1 MSDISAWD
9 RSSAEWLVSLRARRG
24 QAYHGAVA
32 ELHAMLLKIARH
44 ELNRRNAPPVGV
56 EFDDMAHH
64 AAADALLAILAK
76 LGTYR
81 GESRFTT
88 WVYKFVVF
96 EVLNKL
102 KRWRVHRRVLAAE
115 IHDEQ
120 WEVLAE
126 RFATE
131 PSHHVEAR
139 DAIAAVR
146 RAIWVVLTERQRQLF
161 IGAVINGDPLDALA
175 ARLGISR
182 NAVYKG
188 VFDARRK
195 IREFLVANGHLVAG
209 PSR

>member
-1 MSDISAWD
+1 MSDVSTWD
-9 RSSAEWLVSLRARRG
+9 RSSAEWLIGLRAGNG
-24 QAYHGAVA
+24 QEYHSAV
-32 ELHAMLLKIARH
+32 EGLYSMLLKIARH
-44 ELNRRNAPPVGV
+44 ELNRRNAPLSGV
-56 EFDDMAHH
+56 EFDDMAHQ
-64 AAADALLAILAK
+64 AAADALVAILAK

-102 KRWRVHRRVLAAE
+102 KRWRVHGRIRQAE
-115 IHDEQ
+115 VYGEQ
-120 WEVLAE
+120 WEVRASE
-126 RFATE
+126 RFVTE

-146 RAIWVVLTERQRQLF
+146 HAIWAVLTERQRQLF
-161 IGAVINGDPLDALA
+161 IGAVINGDPLDILA
-175 ARLGISR
+175 AELGISR

-195 IREFLVANGHLVAG
+195 IRAFLIDHGHLVAEA
-209 PSR
+209 S

>member
-1 MSDISAWD
+1 MSDMSAWD
-9 RSSAEWLVSLRARRG
+9 RSSAEWLVGLSARRG
-24 QAYHGAVA
+24 QSYRVAVE

-44 ELNRRNAPPVGV
+44 EINRRSAPPVGV
-56 EFDDMAHH
+56 EFDDMAHQ

-102 KRWRVHRRVLAAE
+102 KRWRVHNRALALDVHA
-115 IHDEQ
+115 EQ
-120 WEVLAE
+120 WQALSVG
-126 RFATE
+126 FAAE

-161 IGAVINGDPLDALA
+161 IGAVIDGDPLDVLA

-182 NAVYKG
+182 NAVYKA

-195 IREFLVANGHLVAG
+195 IRAFLVANGHLVAEA
-209 PSR
+209 ST

>member
-1 MSDISAWD
+1 MSDMSAWD
-9 RSSAEWLVSLRARRG
+9 RSSAEWLVGLRARRG
-24 QAYHGAVA
+24 QPYRVAVE

-44 ELNRRNAPPVGV
+44 EINRRSAPPVGV
-56 EFDDMAHH
+56 EFDDMAHQ

-102 KRWRVHRRVLAAE
+102 KRWRVHNRALALDVHA
-115 IHDEQ
+115 EQ
-120 WEVLAE
+120 WQALSVG
-126 RFATE
+126 FAAE

-161 IGAVINGDPLDALA
+161 IGAVIDGDPLDVLA

-182 NAVYKG
+182 NAVYKA

-195 IREFLVANGHLVAG
+195 IRAFLVANGHLVAEA
-209 PSR
+209 ST

>member
-1 MSDISAWD
+1 MSDVSTWD
-9 RSSAEWLVSLRARRG
+9 RSSAEWLIGLRAGNG
-24 QAYHGAVA
+24 QEYHSAV
-32 ELHAMLLKIARH
+32 EGLYSMLLKIARH
-44 ELNRRNAPPVGV
+44 ELNRRNAPLSGV
-56 EFDDMAHH
+56 EFDDMAHQ
-64 AAADALLAILAK
+64 AAADAVVAILAK

-102 KRWRVHRRVLAAE
+102 KRWRVHGRIRQAE
-115 IHDEQ
+115 VYGEQ
-120 WEVLAE
+120 WEVRASE
-126 RFATE
+126 RFVTE

-146 RAIWVVLTERQRQLF
+146 HAIWAVLTERQRQLF
-161 IGAVINGDPLDALA
+161 IGAVINGDPLDILA
-175 ARLGISR
+175 AELGISR

-195 IREFLVANGHLVAG
+195 IRAFLIDHGHLVAEA
-209 PSR
+209 S